1 MTIAINDF
9 LNIRRNTI
17 IHCNRF
23 VLDILCTIRINEA
36 IVIKSFFHALI
47 YSLFKILFNEFLL
60 QSIIVSTCNL
70 MCCQKMFW
78 IFIVMMISLEHFIFI
93 KRLMM
98 TMTKLHSLDII
109 KIQEN
114 MS

>member
-1 MTIAINDF
+1 
-9 LNIRRNTI
+9 
-17 IHCNRF
+17 
-23 VLDILCTIRINEA
+23 
-36 IVIKSFFHALI
+36 
-47 YSLFKILFNEFLL
+47 
-60 QSIIVSTCNL
+60 
-70 MCCQKMFW
+70 
-78 IFIVMMISLEHFIFI
+78 MISLEHFIFI